1 MEKTLGDIEEAVVE
15 NMASGLVREGEITV
29 MLSIVAELARRMD
42 YPGLVARCS
51 RSSFELECRNSI
63 GKSLLRMSEDHPQL
77 VKAVYSR
84 LREMHMAPEDSHG
97 RYS

>member
-1 MEKTLGDIEEAVVE
+1 MEKTLGEIEEAVVQ
-15 NMASGLVREGEITV
+15 NMASGLVRECEIMV
-29 MLSIVAELARRMD
+29 LLSIVAELARRMD

-51 RSSFELECRNSI
+51 HSSFMLECRNSV
-63 GKSLLRMSEDHPQL
+63 GKSLLRMSEENPQL

-97 RYS
+97 KYS